1 MSVHRRSAKILTM
14 RPRPYVYRYDNEPA
28 DERPTGFGETNFGH
42 SGVAALSTTAA
53 WNMSQ
58 HSTFDEP
65 SRTAHRVQA
74 YRKHGKHRRAG
85 LIGVMLLALAVLMA
99 SFALALHS

>member
-1 MSVHRRSAKILTM
+1 MRSGL
-14 RPRPYVYRYDNEPA
+14 YVYDYDNEPS

-53 WNMSQ
+53 WSMSQ

-65 SRTAHRVQA
+65 SKSAHRVQA
-74 YRKHGKHRRAG
+74 YRRHSTQRRVG
-85 LIGVMLLALAVLMA
+85 LIGVVVLALGVLA
-99 SFALALHS
+99 AAAALALHS

>member
-1 MSVHRRSAKILTM
+1 MPVHRCTAKILTM
-14 RPRPYVYRYDNEPA
+14 RPRPYVYHYDNEPA
-28 DERPTGFGETNFGH
+28 DERPTGFGSTNFGH

-74 YRKHGKHRRAG
+74 YRQRGMHRRAG
-85 LIGVMLLALAVLMA
+85 LIGVVLLALAVLA
-99 SFALALHS
+99 AAFALALHS

>member
-1 MSVHRRSAKILTM
+1 MQ
-14 RPRPYVYRYDNEPA
+14 PRPYVYDYDNEPA

-42 SGVAALSTTAA
+42 SGIAALSTTAA
-53 WNMSQ
+53 WTMSQ

-74 YRKHGKHRRAG
+74 YRKYGAHRRAG
-85 LIGVMLLALAVLMA
+85 LIGVVVLALAVVA
-99 SFALALHS
+99 SALALALHS

>member
-1 MSVHRRSAKILTM
+1 VQGRRENSAM
-14 RPRPYVYRYDNEPA
+14 QPRPYVYDYDAEPA

-65 SRTAHRVQA
+65 SRAAQRVQA
-74 YRKHGKHRRAG
+74 YRQRNAYRHAAG
-85 LIGVMLLALAVLMA
+85 LVGVVLLAVAVLA
-99 SFALALHS
+99 AAFALALHS

>member
-1 MSVHRRSAKILTM
+1 MRSRL
-14 RPRPYVYRYDNEPA
+14 YVYDYDNEPS

-53 WNMSQ
+53 WSMSQ

-65 SRTAHRVQA
+65 SRSAHRVQA
-74 YRKHGKHRRAG
+74 YRRHSTQRRFG
-85 LIGVMLLALAVLMA
+85 LIGVVVLALGVLA
-99 SFALALHS
+99 AAAALALHS

>member
-1 MSVHRRSAKILTM
+1 M
-14 RPRPYVYRYDNEPA
+14 RPRPYIYRYDNEPA

-53 WNMSQ
+53 WNVSQ

-65 SRTAHRVQA
+65 GRSMHRVQA
-74 YRKHGKHRRAG
+74 YRKHGVRRRVG
-85 LIGVMLLALAVLMA
+85 LIGVVLLAMAVVGAALALAA
-99 SFALALHS
+99 HS